1 MVADDTE
8 VIPPK
13 LSARGQPLCSG
24 TLKEFRRRWAWP
36 RVPRSKPVPGSAT
49 EASPFAHSSPGA
61 VAEGEWFALGYFDD
75 ARFGLEAYA
84 EAVGKIYDV
93 QLLPQTSSLCTWY
106 MDCQARYLRLETKDV
121 SPRPLLLQRITILG
135 Q

>member
-1 MVADDTE
+1 MAADDTE

-13 LSARGQPLCSG
+13 LSARGHPPCSG

-36 RVPRSKPVPGSAT
+36 RVLRSKPVLGFRYT
-49 EASPFAHSSPGA
+49 VASPFARPTHGA

-93 QLLPQTSSLCTWY
+93 
-106 MDCQARYLRLETKDV
+106 
-121 SPRPLLLQRITILG
+121 
-135 Q
+135 

>member
-1 MVADDTE
+1 MAAR
-8 VIPPK
+8 
-13 LSARGQPLCSG
+13 SAVETRFG
-24 TLKEFRRRWAWP
+24 FRYGGIAVCASDARRVC
-36 RVPRSKPVPGSAT
+36 R
-49 EASPFAHSSPGA
+49 
-61 VAEGEWFALGYFDD
+61 GEWFALRYFDD

-93 QLLPQTSSLCTWY
+93 QLLPQTSGLCTWY
-106 MDCQARYLRLETKDV
+106 MDCQARRLRLETKDV

>member
-1 MVADDTE
+1 V
-8 VIPPK
+8 
-13 LSARGQPLCSG
+13 
-24 TLKEFRRRWAWP
+24 
-36 RVPRSKPVPGSAT
+36 
-49 EASPFAHSSPGA
+49 ASPFARPTHGA

-93 QLLPQTSSLCTWY
+93 QLLPQTSGLCTWY

-121 SPRPLLLQRITILG
+121 SPRPLLLQRVTILG